1 MKNIIIVGILIF
13 GSLLFTGCGNQFEDP
28 EEVTLSFLKEN
39 FVLRNFEEAQ
49 KYTYVKKET
58 NINEAKKIHNEVRKN
73 NMNKLTVFYS
83 EKDSTNDKKE
93 YQVFIPE
100 FMESIDFT
108 LEQES
113 GEWKITDYKTKIFI
127 DPEETVDFVNSKD
140 WEEKYIYGKEKE

>member
-1 MKNIIIVGILIF
+1 MKNLIIMGFLFI
-13 GSLLFTGCGNQFEDP
+13 GSLLLMGCGNQFEDP

-49 KYTYVKKET
+49 KYTDVKKET
-58 NINEAKKIHNEVRKN
+58 NINEAKKINNELRKN

-100 FMESIDFT
+100 FTESIDFT

-113 GEWKITDYKTKIFI
+113 GEWKITDYKTKIFM

-140 WEEKYIYGKEKE
+140 WEEKFIYGKEKE